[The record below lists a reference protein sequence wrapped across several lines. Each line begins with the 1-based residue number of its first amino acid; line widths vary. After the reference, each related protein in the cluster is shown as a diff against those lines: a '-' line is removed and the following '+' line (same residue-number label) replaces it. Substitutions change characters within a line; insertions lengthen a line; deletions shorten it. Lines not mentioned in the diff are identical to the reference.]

1 MTSFRP
7 ETPHEA
13 ALRRSANRQDI
24 IVGFSTFVLSFVAL
38 LLLCGWLITRFVTP
52 DARWWD
58 ILHTSLNAILISFV
72 LALGATAG
80 ALWLLNQIHYRR
92 GVFPCPYCGKPQRG
106 FAITCDCPDAK
117 AFRAGDDRAA

>member
-1 MTSFRP
+1 MADTHYKR
-7 ETPHEA
+7 
-13 ALRRSANRQDI
+13 RRS
-24 IVGFSTFVLSFVAL
+24 SFVAL
-38 LLLCGWLITRFVTP
+38 LFLCGWLITRFVTP

-117 AFRAGDDRAA
+117 AFRAGDDHLPNERESTRIVM